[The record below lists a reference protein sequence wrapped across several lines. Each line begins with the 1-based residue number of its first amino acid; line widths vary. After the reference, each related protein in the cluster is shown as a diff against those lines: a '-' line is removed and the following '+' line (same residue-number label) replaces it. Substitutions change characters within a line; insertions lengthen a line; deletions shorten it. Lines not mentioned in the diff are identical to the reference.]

1 MNERLWDAYERVCV
15 VELQPVAELIRR
27 LRAGEFG
34 PVPRAE
40 VVGLLRQLQQNV
52 LANVY
57 VKAQEHPVY
66 AQRAAEVA
74 EEQRQTFDELIA
86 QVEADWPWE

>member
-1 MNERLWDAYERVCV
+1 VTDRVWDAYEQVCV
-15 VELQPVAELIRR
+15 VELRPPGELVAR

-40 VVGLLRQLQQNV
+40 VLRLLRQLQQNV

-57 VKAQEHPVY
+57 LKAQEHPSY
-66 AQRAAEVA
+66 AQRAADVA
-74 EEQRQTFDELIA
+74 EEQRQAFDELLA
-86 QVEADWPWE
+86 EVEADWPWD